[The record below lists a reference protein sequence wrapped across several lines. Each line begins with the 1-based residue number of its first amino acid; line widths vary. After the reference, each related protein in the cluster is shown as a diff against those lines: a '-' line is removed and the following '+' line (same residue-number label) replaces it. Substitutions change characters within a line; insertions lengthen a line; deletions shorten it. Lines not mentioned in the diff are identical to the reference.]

1 MEISR
6 THLEIQPREAA
17 HLFLK
22 QNLSLNR
29 DVLSHE
35 PTRWKPLQ
43 QRSSL
48 SWNQDHRSLKPYLI
62 SLSIRNARYKWKAVS
77 ISISSVEN
85 MKRDGN
91 DWQALHSSSVRH
103 SREQK
108 LSSLYGP
115 SISWLRGRKF
125 QKSMGLL
132 YRCTQE
138 MHTCAYVGGG
148 GITEMDQNRGKQS
161 ESVSEPKPPVSA
173 FIVLQKH
180 H

>member
-1 MEISR
+1 M
-6 THLEIQPREAA
+6 
-17 HLFLK
+17 F
-22 QNLSLNR
+22 
-29 DVLSHE
+29 SHE

-103 SREQK
+103 SKEQK

-138 MHTCAYVGGG
+138 MHTCAYVGGRG
-148 GITEMDQNRGKQS
+148 GGDYRDGIEQRKAERERFRAKTTRLCFYSLTKTSLKRRGDGVLK
-161 ESVSEPKPPVSA
+161 ESPSLYRETDRK
-173 FIVLQKH
+173 
-180 H
+180 